1 MFRVMRTT
9 SQVVDRQIDEAVGL
23 KRCELHEVIDVD
35 ELIRVIRV
43 TELHMN
49 MSDLDDKTCRSR
61 PIV

>member
-9 SQVVDRQIDEAVGL
+9 SYVVDRQIDEAVGL
-23 KRCELHEVIDVD
+23 KRCESHEIMDVD
-35 ELIRVIRV
+35 ELIRVIRM